1 MPASVTLTVKNGKL
15 AGKTYEFHGPQRC
28 VIGRAEDCEI
38 RLPGEPEFLAVSRH
52 HCLLDIDPP
61 EVRVRD
67 SGSLNGTF
75 LNGMQI
81 GRPGKWHLPPE
92 ALSRPCFDYDLSQG
106 DELNVGGTIFEVAAS
121 AEECGPELVEGHEA
135 ERELC
140 VGGPSRIT

>member
-15 AGKTYEFHGPQRC
+15 AGKTYEFHEPQRC
-28 VIGRAEDCEI
+28 LIGRAEDCEI
-38 RLPGEPEFLAVSRH
+38 RLPGEAEFLTVSRH

-61 EVRVRD
+61 EIRVRD

-81 GRPGKWHLPPE
+81 GRPVKWHLPPE
-92 ALSRPCFDYDLSQG
+92 VLSRPCFDYNLSQG
-106 DELNVGGTIFEVAAS
+106 DELTVGGTIFEVGVSVPEEGGRERVEAA
-121 AEECGPELVEGHEA
+121 EA

-140 VGGPSRIT
+140 ACR

>member
-1 MPASVTLTVKNGKL
+1 MPANVRLTVKNGKL
-15 AGKTYEFHGPQRC
+15 AGKTYEFDEPCRC
-28 VIGRAEDCEI
+28 LIGRAEDCEI
-38 RLPGEPEFLAVSRH
+38 WLPGEPEFLTVSRH

-61 EVRVRD
+61 EIRVRD

-106 DELNVGGTIFEVAAS
+106 DELAVGGTIFEVGVSVPEEGGLEPMGSPAADK
-121 AEECGPELVEGHEA
+121 
-135 ERELC
+135 ELC
-140 VGGPSRIT
+140 ICG